1 MSEPFIGE
9 IRIIAENFAPQGWF
23 FCNGDKVSINQYT
36 PLYAVI
42 GTLYGGDGR
51 TNFALPDLRGCA
63 PICQGQGPGLT
74 NQTIGEFGG
83 TNTVALDISKTPSHT
98 HTVAATNAV
107 GTSNDPTGRI
117 WARYAGLSL
126 YSTTNDNPVPMSTN
140 ALGVSGSPDPI
151 NHDNVQPCLGINF
164 AIAWEGVFPAR
175 P

>member
-1 MSEPFIGE
+1 MSDPFIGE
-9 IRIIAENFAPQGWF
+9 ISIIAESFAPQGWL
-23 FCNGDKVSINQYT
+23 FCNGQQLPIPQYQE
-36 PLYAVI
+36 LYAVI

-51 TNFALPDLRGCA
+51 ATFALPDLRGRA
-63 PICQGQGPGLT
+63 PMGQGQGPGLT
-74 NQTIGEFGG
+74 NRAIGKTGG
-83 TNTVALDISKTPSHT
+83 TNTVTLDTSKMPSHT

-126 YSTTNDNPVPMSTN
+126 YSTTNDNPVPMSTS
-140 ALGVSGSPDPI
+140 ALGSSGSTGTI

-164 AIAWEGVFPAR
+164 VIAFEGVYPTR